1 VRAHVQLAMYQ
12 YPQLLFGSA
21 VLHPYIS
28 QLVLTGD
35 VATTQM
41 EDLALGFIEP
51 HEILLGPLP
60 ELV

>member
-1 VRAHVQLAMYQ
+1 MYQ

-41 EDLALGFIEP
+41 EALALGFIEP